1 MPEIEALRHQPS
13 TKLHPS
19 AKTGGVGK
27 QNDNN
32 NNNHDS
38 VEPAP
43 EATPGQQQ
51 SKSLYADDAKKS
63 AKIKELRKLVES
75 KLMWFLDTLHEVCMA
90 LVDLCLSCCCCDRL
104 VDPAEFDP
112 SAVF

>member
-19 AKTGGVGK
+19 AKTGGV
-27 QNDNN
+27 DNN

-43 EATPGQQQ
+43 EAAPGQQQ
-51 SKSLYADDAKKS
+51 PKSLYAGDAKKS

-75 KLMWFLDTLHEVCMA
+75 KLMWFLDTLHGVC
-90 LVDLCLSCCCCDRL
+90 LN
-104 VDPAEFDP
+104 
-112 SAVF
+112 

>member
-51 SKSLYADDAKKS
+51 PKSLYADDAKKS

-75 KLMWFLDTLHEVCMA
+75 KLMWFLDTLHGVC
-90 LVDLCLSCCCCDRL
+90 LN
-104 VDPAEFDP
+104 
-112 SAVF
+112 

>member
-1 MPEIEALRHQPS
+1 MPEIEAFHHQPS

-32 NNNHDS
+32 NNNNSHDS

-51 SKSLYADDAKKS
+51 LKSLYADDAKKS

-75 KLMWFLDTLHEVCMA
+75 KLMWFLDTLHEVLELA
-90 LVDLCLSCCCCDRL
+90 DLCLSCC
-104 VDPAEFDP
+104 
-112 SAVF
+112 